1 MFTHFYH
8 RLIRKYV
15 VIFGTLFNGL
25 YLTRYTQ
32 DRTQKET
39 FKVPL
44 AYGPK
49 ERWLTRIQSD
59 PNLTKSVMVTVPRL
73 SFEIDRITY
82 DPERK
87 QQNALRF
94 HGPPAA
100 NNSVKGLYTGAPY
113 NIDFTLNF
121 YARNIEDGTQIAEQI
136 LPYFQPDFI
145 VSATLVPDMELKRDI
160 PIHLTGVSQTI
171 DYEGPAGAGSTRLI
185 IWQFNF
191 TLKGYFFGPSA
202 NTGIIMGDAS
212 NSGNTGGVI
221 ANLYNDSRNLE
232 AQIVYVTHISTQD
245 FIEGETVRSHR
256 HTTSNVHSH
265 ASSAGF
271 ATAVGTVLAWDRP
284 RTKLTLVG
292 GSRADVFNVHDV
304 IIGDTSHASAT
315 ANTTE
320 VSIIKTAIIK
330 IQQDPL
336 SANASSDFGY
346 SEQLTEFPD
355 TL

>member
-59 PNLTKSVMVTVPRL
+59 PILTKSVMVTVPRL

-87 QQNALRF
+87 QQNTLKLQ
-94 HGPPAA
+94 GPTAG
-100 NNSVKGLYTGAPY
+100 NTSLKSLYTGAPY
-113 NIDFTLNF
+113 NIDFSLNL

-145 VSATLVPDMELKRDI
+145 VSATLIPDMELKRDI
-160 PIHLTGVSQTI
+160 PILLTGVNQTI
-171 DYEGPAGAGSTRLI
+171 EYEGPAIAGSTRLI

-202 NTGIIMGDAS
+202 NTNITIGNIA
-212 NSGNTGGVI
+212 NSGNTGGTI
-221 ANLYNDSRNLE
+221 TNFYHDTLNRQL
-232 AQIVYVTHISTQD
+232 QTVYVTHISNQD
-245 FIEGETVRSHR
+245 FLEGETVRSHR

-265 ASSAGF
+265 ATSVDS
-271 ATAVGTVLAWDRP
+271 TAALGTVLAWK
-284 RTKLTLVG
+284 RTLKKLLIVG
-292 GSRADVFNVHDV
+292 ASSTDVFNVHDV
-304 IIGDTSHASAT
+304 IIGDTSHASVT
-315 ANTTE
+315 VTKTE
-320 VSIIKTAIIK
+320 TSALKIAIIE
-330 IQQDPL
+330 IQQKPL
-336 SANASSDFGY
+336 SANVSSDFGY
-346 SEQLTEFPD
+346 SEQLTEFPN